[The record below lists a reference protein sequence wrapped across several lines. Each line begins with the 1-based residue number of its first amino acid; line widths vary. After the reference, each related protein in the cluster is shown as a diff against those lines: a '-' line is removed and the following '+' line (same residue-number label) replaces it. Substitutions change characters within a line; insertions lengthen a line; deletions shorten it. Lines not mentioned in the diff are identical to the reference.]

1 MELSERIR
9 TLRKEAQMSQ
19 RVLAEKVKIDFTYLS
34 KIENQRVKPPSEKVL
49 KSIAYEL
56 AGELGLDQQELA
68 DELTILGGKVP
79 SDLAGT
85 LFRNPQAVHFLR
97 SIGDDVKSPEEWNRL
112 IESSRSGD

>member
-1 MELSERIR
+1 MELSERIKS
-9 TLRKEAQMSQ
+9 LRKEAQMSQ

-49 KSIAYEL
+49 KNIAYEL
-56 AGELGLDQQELA
+56 AGELGLDAQELA

-85 LFRNPQAVHFLR
+85 LFRNPQAVRFLR
-97 SIGDDVKSPEEWNRL
+97 SIGDGVKSPEEWDRL
-112 IESSRSGD
+112 TKSG